1 MFRAIT
7 NRPSISPYPSTI
19 TKKMTLNDIIQ
30 TAIVGVI
37 VIAAVVIGVR
47 KMLRNPGGCSCG
59 SDTRDGSRDS
69 CSDCRDCALRNK
81 CNDKKLK

>member
-1 MFRAIT
+1 
-7 NRPSISPYPSTI
+7 
-19 TKKMTLNDIIQ
+19 MTLNDIIQ

-59 SDTRDGSRDS
+59 GSDSRDGKSDS
-69 CSDCRDCALRNK
+69 FADCRDCALRNRCRK
-81 CNDKKLK
+81 